1 MRDQCLIRPLPAHGP
16 FAHGVRALPPRDVL
30 PPRRPAVLCRPPI
43 WGLLFFHC
51 MFLYMHKELHLDLGM
66 IVKGSPPDD
75 ISKVTTTLLVFFLV
89 YYGGQCYKRYYDM
102 YTACMNMA
110 GDVQCWVGLAR
121 VYFPQATP
129 DILWNLSRH
138 MVASVYF
145 LYFELGGLASDGGRV
160 ITEAE
165 WSVLFRSSLISQSER
180 KVLEKYRGSRFF
192 LMQSWALRLAADQ
205 MAKAEVKAPGAEKEG
220 IRELEKHA
228 LSLRANGGSISNL
241 LKQPV
246 PFPMYHT
253 LMLMMS
259 VNLLITSCA
268 PRPFAHHLCGGAP
281 AGSRSSAH
289 RMRTPTPMQTP
300 WWCTRAASRAA
311 AHAIARAAARAAAHA
326 AEHAAEH
333 AAAHAALSSPAL
345 TVPFPAVA
353 PPGMR

>member
-1 MRDQCLIRPLPAHGP
+1 M
-16 FAHGVRALPPRDVL
+16 
-30 PPRRPAVLCRPPI
+30 LCRPPI
-43 WGLLFFHC
+43 WGLLFVHC
-51 MFLYMHKELHLDLGM
+51 VLLYLHKELGIDLGM
-66 IVKGSPPDD
+66 IVEGTKDVSAVSTKFL
-75 ISKVTTTLLVFFLV
+75 IFFLV
-89 YYGGQCYKRYYDM
+89 YYGGNCYKRYYDM
-102 YTACMNMA
+102 YNACMSMA

-121 VYFPQATP
+121 VYFPTATP

-205 MAKAEVKAPGAEKEG
+205 MSKPDKAPGAD
-220 IRELEKHA
+220 IRELEKYA
-228 LSLRANGGSISNL
+228 LSLRQSGSVISNL

-259 VNLLITSCA
+259 VNLLITSYAMIEASTIMSVPTYFIICFVCLGLKETA
-268 PRPFAHHLCGGAP
+268 IALSDPFGMDPVDFETDVFMARIMINTKELISRQANYVPQAMPLPIMTYFGEEIGHETDP
-281 AGSRSSAH
+281 AN
-289 RMRTPTPMQTP
+289 QTP
-300 WWCTRAASRAA
+300 FT
-311 AHAIARAAARAAAHA
+311 
-326 AEHAAEH
+326 
-333 AAAHAALSSPAL
+333 
-345 TVPFPAVA
+345 TV
-353 PPGMR
+353 